1 MVAESTVR
9 FQGNL
14 QVQDDPRN
22 WIRAVM
28 VLYPTKVDLTSGDQ
42 SLGSWPLSQV
52 AASRLEGDRFELRLG
67 EETAVFAADDALGFS
82 YEALPRI
89 NKKSM
94 LGSIGK
100 LFAARKDAEESAEA
114 DGGDDTPE
122 EEAEVWTFTLRD
134 VMASAADWEAN
145 GTATEETAEVAVLTP
160 EPDSLDEEIAALE
173 LSVAAMDEEL
183 GAETLDLS
191 PAIPDVEAP
200 PETAELSA
208 PAETPGLE
216 VAVVPV
222 PETAQPEPVVAAKPP
237 AHAEPD
243 ARERLHLALT
253 RLVEAVEQK
262 KFPPQHLDRINDLIQ
277 SMTALMEAADR

>member
-28 VLYPTKVDLTSGDQ
+28 VLHPSKIDLTSGDQ

-52 AASRLEGDRFELRLG
+52 AASRLEGDRFQLTLG

-82 YEALPRI
+82 YEALPRL

-100 LFAARKDAEESAEA
+100 LFAAKKDSEGGAEAAPAEETSNG
-114 DGGDDTPE
+114 DG
-122 EEAEVWTFTLRD
+122 EVFTFTLRD
-134 VMASAADWEAN
+134 VMA
-145 GTATEETAEVAVLTP
+145 TAEDWDDQGVAAAEPADVAVDT
-160 EPDSLDEEIAALE
+160 EQVSLDAEIAALE
-173 LSVAAMDEEL
+173 LSVAQVDEQFEPE
-183 GAETLDLS
+183 ALDLS
-191 PAIPDVEAP
+191 PAALDPEPLVVAP
-200 PETAELSA
+200 SEPE
-208 PAETPGLE
+208 
-216 VAVVPV
+216 PV
-222 PETAQPEPVVAAKPP
+222 PEHVAETDGIAEPEQVAAPKPSAPQEPEPT
-237 AHAEPD
+237 
-243 ARERLHLALT
+243 ERLHLALT
-253 RLVEAVEQK
+253 RLLEAVEQK

-277 SMTALMEAADR
+277 SVTALMEATRR